1 MDNHEYWMK
10 IDNAGKVFHA
20 VSNNSRS
27 STFRLS
33 MYVNEEV
40 DKSTLQT
47 ALNIVLPRFESFKV
61 KIKNGLFWNYF
72 TTNNNPC
79 LIEMESSHIGQY
91 AMKKSN
97 QYCFRVMYYGK
108 RITLETFHAISDGTG
123 AG

>member
-1 MDNHEYWMK
+1 MNNHEYWMK

-47 ALNIVLPRFESFKV
+47 ALNIVLPRFESLKV
-61 KIKNGLFWNYF
+61 
-72 TTNNNPC
+72 
-79 LIEMESSHIGQY
+79 
-91 AMKKSN
+91 
-97 QYCFRVMYYGK
+97 
-108 RITLETFHAISDGTG
+108 
-123 AG
+123 

>member
-33 MYVNEEV
+33 MYVNEDV

-61 KIKNGLFWNYF
+61 KIKMVYF
-72 TTNNNPC
+72 GTISQP
-79 LIEMESSHIGQY
+79 I
-91 AMKKSN
+91 
-97 QYCFRVMYYGK
+97 
-108 RITLETFHAISDGTG
+108 ITLV
-123 AG
+123 